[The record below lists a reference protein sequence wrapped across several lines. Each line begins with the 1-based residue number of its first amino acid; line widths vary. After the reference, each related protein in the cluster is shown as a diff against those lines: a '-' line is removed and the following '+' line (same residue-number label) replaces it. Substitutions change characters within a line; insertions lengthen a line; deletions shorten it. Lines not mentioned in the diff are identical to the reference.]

1 MVRTVMKWFLLLTLA
16 LPVLLLL
23 AGQAGLLRGAPPGDL
38 GVSQGR
44 LKALSN
50 TPNCVSSQAHLYPGH
65 PQQTYAQIDPLPL
78 KAAGPQA
85 SLSAL
90 SQVLQAMNG
99 VTVTDVQRG
108 YVRAEA
114 RTRWLK
120 FTDDLE
126 FWVNPE
132 RQVIEVRSASRLG
145 QMDFATNRSRIEA
158 LRPAY
163 LAL

>member
-1 MVRTVMKWFLLLTLA
+1 MGRTIMKWFLLLVLV

-23 AGQAGLLRGAPPGDL
+23 AGQAGLLRGSPPGDL
-38 GVSQGR
+38 GVTQGR

-78 KAAGPQA
+78 KDAGPQV
-85 SLSAL
+85 SISAL
-90 SQVLQAMNG
+90 TQALKAMDG
-99 VTVTDVQRG
+99 VTITDEQPG

-114 RTRWLK
+114 QTRWLK

-132 RQVIEVRSASRLG
+132 REVIELRSASRLG
-145 QMDFATNRSRIEA
+145 RKDFAANRNRIETLRSAYQA
-158 LRPAY
+158 L
-163 LAL
+163 